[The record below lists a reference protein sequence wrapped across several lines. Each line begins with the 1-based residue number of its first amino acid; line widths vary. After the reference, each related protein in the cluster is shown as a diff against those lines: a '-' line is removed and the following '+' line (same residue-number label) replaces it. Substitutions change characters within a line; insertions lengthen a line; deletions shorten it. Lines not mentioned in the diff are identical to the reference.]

1 MAMAQWINNF
11 PAGLIDPGESPEES
25 ARRKLWEETG
35 LDLIRIDDHISEYNQ
50 IIR

>member
-1 MAMAQWINNF
+1 MAQWINNF

-25 ARRKLWEETG
+25 VRRKLWEETG